1 MIKILLVMFKKWLK
15 MDLRIYR
22 IKLKKIVKKYKDHPA
37 LWAWYLADEPQNY
50 GITPENAE
58 DLYQV
63 VKKADPGHPVFI
75 VHSEPKLYASYAGAC
90 DIFAIDVYP
99 VPLKPLTALSDAL
112 ALAGKTV
119 KYKKPVWAVLQA
131 YGNFA
136 AGRRAPTPLE
146 LRCMT
151 YMSIAHDVKGIL
163 WFTWWAPEMKGTL
176 KQQAPELFKEVLKL
190 TGELKSLE
198 PVLTSSPVKQNF
210 KVKAGNQKP
219 LCILKQFDSV
229 RYLFAVN
236 PYPDKIQVRITIPGM
251 RSAES
256 LFEKKNIKVNKSSFK
271 DVYGKYAV
279 RVYKIQ

>member
-1 MIKILLVMFKKWLK
+1 
-15 MDLRIYR
+15 
-22 IKLKKIVKKYKDHPA
+22 
-37 LWAWYLADEPQNY
+37 
-50 GITPENAE
+50 
-58 DLYQV
+58 
-63 VKKADPGHPVFI
+63 
-75 VHSEPKLYASYAGAC
+75 
-90 DIFAIDVYP
+90 
-99 VPLKPLTALSDAL
+99 
-112 ALAGKTV
+112 
-119 KYKKPVWAVLQA
+119 
-131 YGNFA
+131 
-136 AGRRAPTPLE
+136 
-146 LRCMT
+146 MT
-151 YMSIAHDVKGIL
+151 YMSIVHDVKGIL

-236 PYPDKIQVRITIPGM
+236 PYPDKIQVRITVPGM

-256 LFEKKNIKVNKSSFK
+256 LFEKNSIKVNKSSFK